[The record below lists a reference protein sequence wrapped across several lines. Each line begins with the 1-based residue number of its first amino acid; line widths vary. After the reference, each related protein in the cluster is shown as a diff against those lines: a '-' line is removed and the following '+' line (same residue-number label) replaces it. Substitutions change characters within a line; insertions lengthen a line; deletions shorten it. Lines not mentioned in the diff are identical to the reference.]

1 MPNCISH
8 MCGLTKIM
16 YIGYLG
22 KFYVMMHCNR
32 PIFDYLLFLVKA
44 LEDHQFPFSYASVMF
59 FFFFG
64 WSCGVFSLIRRG
76 VVKALM
82 KHYKRGRGIFN

>member
-16 YIGYLG
+16 YIGYLS
-22 KFYVMMHCNR
+22 KFYVMLHCNR

-59 FFFFG
+59 FFFFWVVL
-64 WSCGVFSLIRRG
+64 WSFQSYKKGGCESIDE
-76 VVKALM
+76 ALQ
-82 KHYKRGRGIFN
+82 KRQRDI